1 MEFLKKFF
9 NDDSTTIGLCKFNT
23 YKYNSKVNQNQ
34 KEADFFFNPFQSQK
48 TFVFNYET
56 NFSKNTILL

>member
-9 NDDSTTIGLCKFNT
+9 NDDSTVVGLCKFNM
-23 YKYNSKVNQNQ
+23 SKPIKKNDPIEN
-34 KEADFFFNPFQSQK
+34 DIFFNPFQSQK
-48 TFVFNYET
+48 SFVFNYDT